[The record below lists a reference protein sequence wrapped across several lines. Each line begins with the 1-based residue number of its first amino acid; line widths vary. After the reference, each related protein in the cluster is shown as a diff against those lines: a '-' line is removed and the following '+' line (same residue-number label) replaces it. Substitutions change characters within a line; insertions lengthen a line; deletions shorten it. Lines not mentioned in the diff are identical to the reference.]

1 MRNRKPEMNPTNDP
15 RRFYLLGFVCCLFSA
30 TLCGYAAAEAWAEDA
45 PAMTLLGG
53 VEAVLAAFGAGV
65 IGRHYRR
72 AYGKPRPSSRR
83 RPLNGRCA

>member
-1 MRNRKPEMNPTNDP
+1 MRNRKNHPVTNDP

-30 TLCGYAAAEAWAEDA
+30 TLCGYAAFESWLESA

-53 VEAVLAAFGAGV
+53 GESVLAAFGAGV

-72 AYGKPRPSSRR
+72 AYGKAR
-83 RPLNGRCA
+83 RPHGTGRSAT